1 MTTAFIVTGHALA
14 VQHAASRTSS
24 SRLNVRCR
32 QCSNADAYQSVGSSL
47 GVSIPERG
55 AASALQELLLRC
67 QPVPR
72 SPLRQYSLSRC
83 SRAAAMAAADS
94 LITPLESCENSV
106 RSSWHQVV
114 RRRQASSGQSGHHGL
129 WCGQQP
135 SGAASAASRRPL
147 PRGKRN
153 VWGAEDI
160 AKTEDSLNPP
170 WRHAALSGSRSLE
183 SPFSSDG
190 QRLSPA
196 SHHSAWHQDS
206 PVRLRALSIGYWSWR
221 IQKTLISGLLL
232 LLSCRKARR
241 RQSNR
246 RTIQIVSQKCST
258 LPLFSSFQS
267 TSGVHSQHSF
277 GT

>member
-160 AKTEDSLNPP
+160 AKTE
-170 WRHAALSGSRSLE
+170 E
-183 SPFSSDG
+183 E
-190 QRLSPA
+190 
-196 SHHSAWHQDS
+196 
-206 PVRLRALSIGYWSWR
+206 I
-221 IQKTLISGLLL
+221 
-232 LLSCRKARR
+232 
-241 RQSNR
+241 
-246 RTIQIVSQKCST
+246 
-258 LPLFSSFQS
+258 
-267 TSGVHSQHSF
+267 
-277 GT
+277 